1 MKWRVTDSSKKNGE
15 LFVDFQIPVG
25 AEYPPGSLHLYQQ
38 AVSAHTTCQ
47 GMPQLSSLLFSVY
60 SCIDS
65 VLLHLPPSQSQNI
78 NSPLHLCSIYIKR
91 KGTAD
96 PP

>member
-47 GMPQLSSLLFSVY
+47 GMPQLSSLLFS
-60 SCIDS
+60 SRFIRA
-65 VLLHLPPSQSQNI
+65 LI
-78 NSPLHLCSIYIKR
+78 LCSYICR
-91 KGTAD
+91 LLSLRTLTPHYTSAAFI
-96 PP
+96 